1 MDPDPRHET
10 ERRKWDAHAHASLPR
25 LEDLRAIPP
34 GTTFRTYTTGRL
46 LLDGMADFLG
56 DLDGREVLEYGC
68 GLGELTIVL
77 ARSGARVTAFDLSS
91 ASVDVSRRRA
101 EREGVAD
108 RVSFL
113 VAAGESLPFPDGSF
127 DLAVGKAVLHH
138 LEPAAA
144 ARELVRVLRPGGRAA
159 FSEPLGMNPLLV
171 FARAHLPYPG
181 KHERGADRPLTRAD
195 LDAWRAPFE
204 RVRMHPVQLLS
215 MVERALG
222 FGHPIGPL
230 RTLDRLLLRR
240 WPGLGRFCRYG
251 ILLFETSGAAVSVGV
266 EAGRAGAGTI
276 DAGVDVAE
284 SGTRPP
290 EEVRVEQPTFQAP
303 NPPGS
308 LEAGET

>member
-108 RVSFL
+108 RCRSPT
-113 VAAGESLPFPDGSF
+113 ARSISPSARRCSTTWSRPPLPASSSAFSGR
-127 DLAVGKAVLHH
+127 
-138 LEPAAA
+138 AA
-144 ARELVRVLRPGGRAA
+144 ARRSR
-159 FSEPLGMNPLLV
+159 S
-171 FARAHLPYPG
+171 H
-181 KHERGADRPLTRAD
+181 
-195 LDAWRAPFE
+195 
-204 RVRMHPVQLLS
+204 
-215 MVERALG
+215 
-222 FGHPIGPL
+222 
-230 RTLDRLLLRR
+230 
-240 WPGLGRFCRYG
+240 
-251 ILLFETSGAAVSVGV
+251 SG
-266 EAGRAGAGTI
+266 
-276 DAGVDVAE
+276 
-284 SGTRPP
+284 
-290 EEVRVEQPTFQAP
+290 
-303 NPPGS
+303 
-308 LEAGET
+308 